1 MRLKVKEG
9 SEVPV
14 SIISMDSCKRYLW
27 ISMERIPEE
36 RFPPCIRNMLHRAS
50 EEGSNR
56 AGAVLASF
64 LGQAGWREEEALR
77 LWRIFSEMSGLD
89 ESIFRKWFARMH
101 CPSCHTIKS
110 EARGYPD
117 LGLHGLSYCKPDE
130 RCREISWPVAYA
142 LGDPDWGWLKPLGR
156 KNRVRVYNWT
166 TAREE
171 ELEVSEDVRG
181 DIEKILAEAASEQQ
195 IFVPKIRENGKLR
208 IRFIVRESELRKSVL
223 SDLL

>member
-64 LGQAGWREEEALR
+64 LGQAGWSEGDALK
-77 LWRIFSEMSGLD
+77 LWKIFAERTGLSESL
-89 ESIFRKWFARMH
+89 FRKWFARMN
-101 CPSCHTIKS
+101 CPSCRTIKS

-117 LGLHGLSYCKPDE
+117 LGLQGLSYCEPDE
-130 RCREISWPVAYA
+130 RCRDISWPVAYS
-142 LGDPDWGWLKPLGR
+142 LDDPDWGWLKPLGR
-156 KNRVRVYNWT
+156 KNRVRVYNWI

-171 ELEVSEDVRG
+171 ELEVSDDLRG
-181 DIEKILAEAASEQQ
+181 EIEKILAEIGSEQQ
-195 IFVPKIRENGKLR
+195 IFVTKTREGGRLR
-208 IRFIVRESELRKSVL
+208 IRFLVRDSELRKSVL